1 MDAIAEGFGRSG
13 NKEFMLFLSYSRGS
27 CCKSKVQ
34 LLRAYNRNHISK
46 ELSQELDLDASNL
59 IDQLSNFKKFG

>member
-1 MDAIAEGFGRSG
+1 
-13 NKEFMLFLSYSRGS
+13 MLFLSYSRGS

-46 ELSQELDLDASNL
+46 ELFQELDLDLSNL
-59 IDQLSNFKKFG
+59 IDQLSKFINYLKNSNKKGAKFE

>member
-1 MDAIAEGFGRSG
+1 
-13 NKEFMLFLSYSRGS
+13 MLFLSYSRGS

-46 ELSQELDLDASNL
+46 ELFQELDLDASNL
-59 IDQLSNFKKFG
+59 IDQLSNFKKFE